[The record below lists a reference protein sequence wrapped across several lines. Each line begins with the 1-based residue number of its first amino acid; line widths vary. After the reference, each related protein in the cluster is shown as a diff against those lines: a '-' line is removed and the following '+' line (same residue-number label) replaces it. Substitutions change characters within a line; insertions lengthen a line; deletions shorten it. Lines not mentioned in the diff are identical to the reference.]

1 MKKVIKEFPKV
12 VLKSYKD
19 KKEELDDFF
28 DSVTMEVA
36 DYEHFNLIKSKKVE
50 FLDWLNSE
58 GLYRLLINFDLIE
71 PMTQFEWE
79 CRQQILSYIA
89 KFDLYML
96 QCMKTEQFEY
106 GDIYLRRKM
115 SEFDINYNLGDI

>member
-28 DSVTMEVA
+28 NSMIMKPA
-36 DYEHFNLIKSKKVE
+36 DNEHFNLVKSKKVE
-50 FLDWLNSE
+50 FLDWLNSK

-79 CRQQILSYIA
+79 CRQQILSYVA
-89 KFDLYML
+89 KFDSYML
-96 QCMKTEQFEY
+96 QCMNTEQFEY
-106 GDIYLRRKM
+106 NDIYLRRKM